1 MLKKR
6 NTRKRSNKNNSYYD
20 PRAAA
25 GYEVLNNLA
34 AFERLG
40 TAMQSHDQNIA
51 KQIDSESARYR
62 RQNAKDIEWEDTVQ
76 KEKDEARQISE
87 ALKKNKK
94 SILGGLAESSNVTG
108 GTPQLDTLGADAT
121 AVSLRTGQT
130 SGHIK
135 NQDMP
140 GQPKGYGLSDLFSDQ
155 WNSFFG
161 EMNHLQAEDAR
172 GYQTRMQ
179 NDKALIKDYSDSLDK
194 LDEIDSINF
203 RLNEINQIPKGD
215 LTKGQVESL
224 TKEIR
229 TLNARKS
236 QLQKEYQAL
245 APRRKMLEDIVNQ
258 SSLGA
263 AFDNLVAGNGVYGG
277 KNFLTDVIGTTTAL
291 HDEINDARRFLY
303 DLGSGKRSRTETRMQ
318 LKRAIDEYD
327 NLNKGWQAII
337 DENEA
342 DWKKHQDKVSS
353 WYKGR
358 EEKASTDFFD
368 PDTYLFKM
376 PGIMGGSSS
385 SYMKQIPGMVAGLAA
400 GIVASPLVAGAGAG
414 SMIGGIGT
422 LGAGLGTSF
431 AFNRGAGISENN
443 AEVALAA
450 VEKIRQRTDLS
461 EKDIKDLLAGKL
473 TDQAKLRQIT
483 ENIGNVENLFN
494 ADMAATTW
502 DAAVD
507 AALNTMPI
515 GALARIGKFAKGT
528 KIAGKIMSN
537 PVMKRAAESRLG
549 RVFANDFRGAY
560 RTLDATSPLGGAVA
574 GLTNATVIR
583 GAKEG
588 TKALGNFVMR
598 RAEGTAA
605 GKLANNLWKR
615 TEMLSKAMQKL
626 SPTELARRASLRNGT
641 RIQYGK
647 SFTGRVIKSAIAE
660 GIEEG
665 KQYVNAEAFKNGTLD
680 PEYMGVMD
688 VAFTD
693 MVNGLKM
700 GAYVL
705 GIPAD
710 GLGLVDIKDK
720 QLLAE
725 IKGGMLGGW
734 GHTATINTIQSAVPY
749 IREQRANDIVLQ
761 QIYADKMAS
770 QADFKQYTNWLKKGL
785 FNPGYSEVLNSFE
798 RMREINENDKQTSG
812 TYGIEPS
819 LIDEAERK
827 YKTVIGIANSP
838 ITKIE
843 AKNAG
848 VQMRTLT
855 NPQSWR
861 SNKEYHEFVAAKA
874 IALDHIR
881 EIEQRAKDAKNDVA
895 KAEASQEQR
904 QFSDRD
910 NEQLEEVLNIL
921 QGRNE
926 NDALGEQYGETEV
939 ELDENGNVVA
949 VGKKQNPLEV
959 AMSAHTMENAN
970 STEMTRNI
978 ARLAALLQYREY
990 IEKGL
995 ELQKNNPN
1003 ARVRHGIK
1011 EQLDRVNKLID
1022 FYKLIDKQILAV
1034 AGQDINTLSD
1044 VENLLVFD
1052 KESHDELKDAY
1063 LEQLKWDFELESA
1076 NKAYTNLVG
1085 KHQRIDENGKARDL
1099 TQDDVDNW
1107 KPTEDLEHF
1116 TTTKGNAKKII
1127 EDIHNMEKDDDDFES
1142 LIETVYQDDLK
1153 AEHLDE
1159 QNAYETPSVRP
1170 YRYRP
1175 VLDANNEQVR
1185 VQFDDLG
1192 RINRRLSENEHVTP
1206 DGLLWEDMAFGR
1218 KDPVLEAL
1226 KPRMSRQEAS
1236 ALERRMFI
1244 ESFNKQTGET
1254 LPMTPEGLIERRKLE
1269 LARKI
1274 TLSPIVPPTPSG
1286 YGQYVQSYYNSRNKL
1301 VPPPSSPPP
1310 FNYGQYVQS
1319 YYDTRNRLVPPPP
1332 TPPTP
1337 PVVEIGPEKTPQEE
1351 TIAMLQSKYES
1362 DKTKVLRDPNGYHTT
1377 SQDYFVMVDGKVT
1390 RMSRMHNVMPESY
1403 EHKDRDEFIKGSVE
1417 NLQEAE
1423 SYEDIEE
1430 IIVGTLEQI
1439 YGNVPVPQLRNPKTG
1454 DIVNVALGMLTDIDD
1469 GYEDVKTWWQQNAP
1483 DMLVYL
1489 RYLNDNRNIFFENP
1503 SAETELEKQR
1513 TLENLAKAFYE
1524 TTYRKEKGNAIKM
1537 GNVVDEFGRN
1547 FFGTEAWYALS
1558 STEEGVEQ
1566 LFNSVNEADGRT
1578 YSQLFDGNIDA
1589 FKTFINQARERY
1601 DYYTNKL
1608 GWTLIALPITW
1619 RANFK
1624 NTGWVA
1630 GETDLIGVDE
1640 DGGIHIIDFKTSKNS
1655 FEPVIIPDVNLSN
1668 KLNKKVVRKS
1678 FPFMSLPNQQYGQVI
1693 SAYDDYSNQ
1702 QTGYAQMIQFET
1714 GGNVASIEIMP
1725 FWCSYDYRNFDKV
1738 NSINLQRRTMLM
1750 FSSKMLDILN
1760 GVMQQT
1766 DPVVEELRKNLNDA
1780 YNELL
1785 RRRAD
1790 LSEKMTD
1797 EVWNTLSDN
1806 AKLVLG
1812 DFMNWINNIQIPEND
1827 DVDLL
1832 NSVLKGIDRL
1842 LNEYDQMLQF
1852 LREDY
1857 QYQKDLEARR
1867 AEFEARRRQ
1876 REQHEQQE
1884 DSADGI
1890 YANNKRDSKGNRSH
1904 ANLHYKDVEKYV
1916 DLEAATVA
1924 PDFITSADFS
1934 LYTEGSRVFV
1944 DISYGGKTWKH
1955 IEIDTQYYD
1964 MRERH
1969 AFPIPAGQQL
1979 LAEIKR
1985 LESSKKPGQRI
1996 VPVRATMSRTD
2007 GRVVKTSDGSYLPI
2021 SKTNLFANED
2031 IYDIEFSFNYGK
2043 LGFVDNSGQLVT
2055 FDISSKDKKPIYS
2068 WERPS
2073 DIPADGTLMYLL
2085 PVRKDETNQTK
2096 YVPVAI
2102 DRVKLTEGDAR
2113 FILNLLQHPNLL
2125 DGEYY
2130 VEQDGN
2136 VYKTHTTGR
2145 NLASM
2150 MIPIVDNPTGLQLYG
2165 NAMSILRNPANPNI
2179 VWIINRENY
2188 SKGYVGRGQFD
2199 ISTQV
2204 GVENFIKE
2212 LQTMS
2217 IEERRDVMM
2226 SRLGEDTNPEL
2237 PFAGIRRMFVENNSN
2252 SNKLDSIKITDT
2264 LSFSVDDFKTTTS
2277 KNGVVRNG
2285 VNGFAF
2291 YLKHGMLN
2299 TQYVRLGHSNV
2310 EIKNAMLEDDSE
2322 PEVQANGIPEAPSAE
2337 QVTEQVDDDIDAFL
2351 LKQYTYAKRPKKL
2364 MTEEKAKRHIQEI
2377 LGDVQVDFVDDFIK
2391 VLSGAAHVVGC
2402 CKADSIAISS
2412 YATPRVEYHEAFHRI
2427 FETLIPESK
2436 RVKIQKQI
2444 AERLGLT
2451 LYNED
2456 GTENKDAF
2464 REVAEYV
2471 ADRYMDHMQY
2481 HFTDIKIPI
2490 LSKAF
2495 NRVHDWAAQF
2505 VHYSDRDLYKIFI
2518 EVNKGKYKNA
2528 KPSKRA
2534 IDRFNRLYGKLY
2546 ATIHGVNF
2554 KYIAN
2559 PAMYDEIRKSVLF
2572 CITQGFPV
2580 DSSGRNIQE
2589 IGKHINKETFK
2600 LGIEKLAKLGYDI
2613 LGEKATVPT
2622 IGQLAMREMYENFNI
2637 DEIRDDIANDL
2648 SIISTDYQKIA
2659 EEESIED
2666 AQSGDVVGASI
2677 GEHTRASYEFSRFD
2691 KTSSRVRFFFAT
2703 IPDTVYKD
2711 ITVMEDGKPVVKKVP
2726 TLALNEFGL
2735 PKYVPVNSVFN
2746 EVLNLFHD
2754 IDTIDELKERLQYF
2768 AKEGSIY
2775 DTIYRKLFGKN
2786 GVYTKTYKVVNGQ
2799 VVRNSDNEALL
2810 SQLMNVIRS
2819 NRHNFDIVR
2828 SETRNGAYGS
2838 YTIIIQP
2845 SGMDYNASFYPT
2857 QWNEMLVNGG
2867 TPILKIAADGSLYF
2881 NTSPDIFKRIADIF
2895 DHAAT
2900 IKTAENGAQYN
2911 DVGIKQWLNNA
2922 FIKDKKQLY
2931 LRLNVGGKWGYY
2943 TDPNDSAQL
2952 DVVKDKII
2960 QALNLV
2966 GVQFNIQELNYML
2979 MHKYGSTGADALLR
2993 MFNSTAIEDSMT
3005 SFLQFLRNAS
3015 VNGKP
3020 ITEYRIKGKTVS
3032 LRNVYSRFAFLRDL
3046 ANWKYQYRH
3055 AHDQLTVLA
3064 TGNNKFYEISD
3075 NNYVSDVVRLL
3086 NKRSDEFNELT
3097 SGRDPYVYFKHYI
3110 EVLNKNVAM
3119 GSLILQELATNKDAF
3134 LTMRN
3139 FIGFKTDKRNDT
3151 GSDYFEISK
3160 REDYVSKAAIL
3171 EKGGI
3176 IMPTLSDKKT
3186 YMYIDGIQLPG
3197 LNYKNTIDENGN
3209 ALPFSTVGDQFV
3221 ISADPTSQLENML
3234 SQDPKVIDRFIQYA
3248 ITEYESV
3255 KKADADLDQM
3265 EKDGTKNKD
3274 VDNYYKNE
3282 QGARFSSLIGVWEYD
3297 YKKQKDGSMQVVGET
3312 FHSFNN
3318 KNKTRKQNIQEA
3330 EKYFF
3335 NRSREEQEML
3345 IARLLHKILL
3355 KEIDTCVELGLIE
3368 KVNNYDNIFQNYKN
3382 VGLNSTA
3389 IEIIYK
3395 SLVAKNSTTGLL
3407 PDVITENKYKSLAT
3421 IIYINDIS
3429 NKAIMSGQEVERVFS
3444 GNPAFYKWKFD
3455 KDGNL
3460 VDRTVD
3466 ELKRLGGMV
3475 STGNN
3480 NFLELKDIPAKYLD
3494 ENGKFTGE
3502 YVCAQVD
3509 DELIESPQAPLLKEL
3524 MYRGELTTAAYLKIE
3539 EERISEFRKSL
3550 QEIEKLLR
3558 NPDTRNSVT
3567 EEDKYIFSNRYER
3580 EQSIRREISKEI
3592 DQMTNDQL
3600 KQLLDPATF
3609 AIVER
3614 KAKEASDSYIGD
3626 INVADG
3632 AAYITDT
3639 MAEMLLRMNGN
3650 YSAAIEKAFKILREE
3665 IPSTIL
3671 EKQSVYKDVV
3681 TAVIGSQKYTAFGRR
3696 THAQTGIQVNY
3707 YNKMA
3712 LFPLFKC
3719 MATGKTQ
3726 NIYNKMME
3734 QGIDMLMMSSAV
3746 KVGGQGSK
3754 SIDWN
3759 AYSQEEGDGKPEF
3772 STSFNFDTYSQK
3784 FMYLRKQ
3791 LNTDPKEESMMGI
3804 GTQMT
3809 KIAMVN
3815 LLDGRDYYTRDGSV
3829 MSGVELRNDI
3839 MNAINVLSDRGMNAI
3854 NSRFFKTD
3862 KDGNLINSDGEVIDE
3877 NNPNQTNKQK
3887 VLDEKKF
3894 SKEVRKLLLTKDPD
3908 KNVLSAIEL
3917 VEQVDPD
3924 GVTRKHMRLPL
3935 NAISNSKWLES
3946 ILISAVN
3953 KEVIDIKTTGD
3964 AFIQR
3969 SIWGMEGSAMLERKN
3984 GQIIG
3989 DDQLPKTINNGERL
4003 KMINEEGSMD
4013 CVVSVDFIKK
4023 MFKGDLPRVPIKD
4036 KNRNVIWDKVPEL
4049 DRQGNAKKD
4058 DKGNII
4064 YAQKKDKEGNPM
4076 FDAKGNPVYKRRI
4089 RTREMTFDELR
4100 SWLINRG
4107 IIGKNAKSNIVAYRI
4122 PTQAQSSIHAL
4133 RIVDVIPVVNDTVI
4147 LPAEFTK
4154 ITGSDFDID
4163 KLFLSAIQYKVNR
4176 EEGEDGKYHQTV
4188 TSQFDESTNAY
4199 YQNKLIED
4207 YITLALDWKSQE
4219 DHSPRSANIL
4229 HRSIDNDTELLKSII
4244 RGLEEN
4250 KPSTKEAPYSFYS
4263 LSAQTEAKNDYITGK
4278 VGIGPFALNNN
4289 NHVLTMM
4296 YHVRF
4301 KHIESSIMA
4310 ELGLENLDNHQ
4321 DRDGESVMSWLS
4333 ALINAHVDIAKDPY
4347 ISRLNVNP
4355 FTYNLVNLL
4364 IRTGLGKKT
4373 FYFTTQPIMREL
4385 AKAYMNAGSMYM
4397 SDPYS
4402 TKYALQEEAID
4413 TVAKEWFENVSILGK
4428 TSEELIN
4435 AVKSGGIQN
4444 TDIRSKI
4451 NIEIHKL
4458 FESSLIQDAKSDDV
4472 NMEHQLLYYLAYLQ
4486 FSNYANAM
4494 SSLVTYS
4501 KIDTKKHGKSVTE
4514 QLVYEHGFN
4523 NVYDFGRESNLFEE
4537 QGLYHM
4543 LNDSYIGNKTRNA
4556 INSVKDI
4563 LSGQFIESSPAFL
4576 GTVDQIL
4583 KAIGRGESLSASLV
4597 EKVSRALSAA
4607 VKAQFFNEEYIPSIT
4622 DDPNYTR
4629 NLVTGDNTIYDRFAK
4644 LQVAIY
4650 SDPNYREL
4658 LNSQGEIENKLL
4670 QMLVPGKVVEYKPS
4684 YIPGEMPDTYMNL
4697 EFVKFFNF
4705 VEDSGNTANYIIDAW
4720 DELLNYTS
4728 SNKEVEKTIREFAR
4742 DLIVYGFITSGDRGG
4757 FTKIFKYVPASWRES
4772 SGYGNFLR
4780 RKLIEYQISDKTDID
4795 INDVILNNW
4804 FDNELVRTY
4813 KEKDKNNVPNFMQYR
4828 TKINGVPC
4836 GFPTVL
4842 AAIKKKEDGF
4852 VASIDPNNA
4861 PLFIKIKRRKDRFS
4875 YDSQRKFTIYKLH
4888 NIALSNNNVAYPVY
4902 VKVNPKGNQVSGNF
4916 LITEYGRSDALWS
4929 EYSINEDVMKQIYTA
4944 SNLSEYLQL
4953 WKMAEPV
4960 YVSIMAG
4967 LNRAWNRQEE
4977 KETAINGVLNRPIR
4991 QGQPGVKND
5000 TTSLQFFDDNT
5011 MQNIYQNWEYM
5022 EDSGDSTPR
5031 TDIKSEK
5038 YIAKSILG
5046 VEMDEST
5053 GARMYDFVK
5062 GLGQV
5067 WDDDSEDDD
5076 IKITIKYAEY
5086 KYIASKIDRLN
5097 AIRDMLI
5104 EEFGIDNDNVYGKYN
5119 KKDKTISFSKYIYDF
5134 YKLISQNQDL
5144 LDFINSILNKANI
5157 FEYVVT
5163 DEDSILYL
5171 LENGLNVFDGNIG
5184 KKVENYSQLD
5194 VFQDTAEQ
5202 DVYDDSEFSDEAMN
5216 HCKT

>member
-1 MLKKR
+1 MLKNR
-6 NTRKRSNKNNSYYD
+6 NTKRRNKSNSYYD

-40 TAMQSHDQNIA
+40 AAIQSHDQNIA
-51 KQIDSESARYR
+51 KQIDSEVARR
-62 RQNAKDIEWEDTVQ
+62 NRKNAEEVEWEN
-76 KEKDEARQISE
+76 KKRQIDAEYESVLNTPFVFGAGQMPQISLAGVKRMNQLE
-87 ALKKNKK
+87 SAVRNKE
-94 SILGGLAESSNVTG
+94 L
-108 GTPQLDTLGADAT
+108 P
-121 AVSLRTGQT
+121 
-130 SGHIK
+130 
-135 NQDMP
+135 NQPDDY
-140 GQPKGYGLSDLFSDQ
+140 GYGDFLKDQ

-179 NDKALIKDYSDSLDK
+179 NDKSLIKDYNDSLDK
-194 LDEIDSINF
+194 LDEIDYIDF
-203 RLNEINQIPKGD
+203 RLNQINQIPRD
-215 LTKGQVESL
+215 SLTSGQIKNLNEEISNLTARKDQLQVEY
-224 TKEIR
+224 R
-229 TLNARKS
+229 
-236 QLQKEYQAL
+236 AL
-245 APRRKMLEDIVNQ
+245 ASRRKMLEDMVNQ
-258 SSLGA
+258 SSIGA
-263 AFDNLVAGNGVYGG
+263 AFDDLVSGNGVYGG
-277 KNFLTDVIGTTTAL
+277 KNLITDITGTTTAL

-303 DLGSGKRSRTETRMQ
+303 DLGNGKRSRTETRMQ

-342 DWKKHQDKVSS
+342 DQKKHQDKISS

-376 PGIMGGSSS
+376 PGIIGGSSS
-385 SYMKQIPGMVAGLAA
+385 SYMKQIPGMVVGLMAGVA
-400 GIVASPLVAGAGAG
+400 ASPLIAGTGAG
-414 SMIGGIGT
+414 SVIGGVST
-422 LGAGLGTSF
+422 LAGGMGTSF

-450 VEKIRQRTDLS
+450 IEKIKQNTDLS
-461 EKDIKDLLAGKL
+461 EKDIKDLLSGKL

-502 DAAVD
+502 DAAID

-515 GALARIGKFAKGT
+515 GALSKLGKFAKNS
-528 KIAGKIMSN
+528 KVVDRILNN
-537 PVMKRAAESRLG
+537 PILKNAVESRLG
-549 RVFANDFRGAY
+549 RTIGSDFSSAY
-560 RTLDATSPLGGAVA
+560 RALDATSPLGGAAA

-583 GAKEG
+583 GIKEG
-588 TKALGNFVMR
+588 SKSLGKFVMR
-598 RAEGTAA
+598 EAEGTAA

-615 TEMLSKAMQKL
+615 TEMLSKAAQKL
-626 SPTELARRASLRNGT
+626 NLTELAKRAGLRNGS

-647 SFTGRVIKSAIAE
+647 DFLGRLIKSSISE

-665 KQYVNAEAFKNGTLD
+665 KQHINAEAFKNGILD
-680 PEYMGVMD
+680 PEYMDVMD

-693 MVNGLKM
+693 MLNGLKM

-720 QLLAE
+720 DLLAE

-761 QIYADKMAS
+761 QVYADKMAS

-785 FNPGYSEVLNSFE
+785 FNPGYSEVLNSFD
-798 RMREINENDKQTSG
+798 RMREINENDKKISG
-812 TYGIEPS
+812 TYGVDPA

-827 YKTVIGIANSP
+827 YKNIIGIANSP

-848 VQMRTLT
+848 IQVRTLT
-855 NPQSWR
+855 NPQSWK
-861 SNKEYHEFVAAKA
+861 SNKDYHEFVAAKA

-881 EIEQRAKDAKNDVA
+881 EVEQRTKDAKTGVE
-895 KAEASQEQR
+895 KAEANSLRR
-904 QFSDRD
+904 QLEDHD
-910 NEQLEEVLNIL
+910 NEQLEDILSIL
-921 QGRNE
+921 QSRE
-926 NDALGEQYGETEV
+926 EDSLGQQYGETEV
-939 ELDENGNVVA
+939 ELDENGKILNI
-949 VGKKQNPLEV
+949 GKKKNPLET
-959 AMSAHTMENAN
+959 TMQAQANEN
-970 STEMTRNI
+970 RNASEI
-978 ARLAALLQYREY
+978 TKAAAKLAALLQYREY

-995 ELQKNNPN
+995 DLQKNNPN
-1003 ARVRHGIK
+1003 ARVKIGIK
-1011 EQLDRVNKLID
+1011 EQLERVNKLID
-1022 FYKLIDKQILAV
+1022 FYKNFNKQFIAI
-1034 AGQDINTLSD
+1034 AGQDINTAED
-1044 VENLLVFD
+1044 VENLLAFD
-1052 KESHDELKDAY
+1052 KESYDELKEAY
-1063 LEQLKWDFELESA
+1063 QEELKWNLELESA
-1076 NKAYTNLVG
+1076 QKAYTNLVG
-1085 KHQRIDENGKARDL
+1085 KHQRIGEDGNPHDL
-1099 TQDDVDNW
+1099 TQEDVDSWDAIN
-1107 KPTEDLEHF
+1107 DLKHF

-1127 EDIHNMEKDDDDFES
+1127 DDIHNMEKDDDDFES

-1153 AEHLDE
+1153 AEHLNE
-1159 QNAYETPSVRP
+1159 QNAYETPTVQP
-1170 YRYRP
+1170 YKYRP

-1185 VQFDDLG
+1185 VEIDDQG
-1192 RINRRLSENEHVTP
+1192 RINRRLSENERLTP
-1206 DGLLWEDMAFGR
+1206 DGLLWEDMSFGR
-1218 KDPVLEAL
+1218 RDPLQEAL
-1226 KPRMSRQEAS
+1226 KPRMTRQEAS
-1236 ALERRMFI
+1236 AIERRIFV
-1244 ESFNKQTGET
+1244 ESFQKHTGET
-1254 LPMTPEGLIERRKLE
+1254 LPMTPEGIEERIRLQQSKKP
-1269 LARKI
+1269 RVSSDK
-1274 TLSPIVPPTPSG
+1274 TPPSFN
-1286 YGQYVQSYYNSRNKL
+1286 YSQYVQSFYNSRNKL
-1301 VPPPSSPPP
+1301 VPPPIS
-1310 FNYGQYVQS
+1310 Q
-1319 YYDTRNRLVPPPP
+1319 
-1332 TPPTP
+1332 TPS
-1337 PVVEIGPEKTPQEE
+1337 EPEKTPQDE
-1351 TIAMLQSKYES
+1351 TVEQLRKKYED
-1362 DKTKVLRDPNGYHTT
+1362 DKSKVLRDPNGYHTT

-1403 EHKDRDEFIKGSVE
+1403 THKDRDEFIKGSVE
-1417 NLQEAE
+1417 NLLEAK
-1423 SYEDIEE
+1423 SYGDVEE
-1430 IIVGTLEQI
+1430 IIVDTLEQI
-1439 YGNVPVPQLRNPKTG
+1439 YGNIPVPRLRNTETG
-1454 DIVNVALGMLTDIDD
+1454 DVVNVALGILTDIDD
-1469 GYEDVKTWWQQNAP
+1469 GYENVKTWWQQNAP

-1489 RYLNDNRNIFFENP
+1489 RYLNDNHNIFFENP

-1524 TTYRKEKGNAIKM
+1524 TTYRKEKSNAIKM

-1547 FFGTEAWYALS
+1547 FFGTEAWYAMS
-1558 STEEGVEQ
+1558 STEEGIEQ

-1578 YSQLFDGNIDA
+1578 YSQLFDGNISA
-1589 FKTFINQARERY
+1589 FKNLVNQARERY

-1608 GWTLIALPITW
+1608 GWKLIALPITW
-1619 RANFK
+1619 RADFK

-1630 GETDLIGVDE
+1630 GETDMIGVDK
-1640 DGGIHIIDFKTSKNS
+1640 DGNMHIIDFKTSVNS
-1655 FEPVIIPDVNLSN
+1655 FEPVIIPDVNRSN
-1668 KLNKKVVRKS
+1668 KLNKPVVKKS

-1693 SAYDDYSNQ
+1693 SAYKDYSNQ
-1702 QTGYAQMIQFET
+1702 QTGYANMIQFET
-1714 GGNVASIEIMP
+1714 GGTVASIEIMP
-1725 FWCSYDYRNFDKV
+1725 FWCNYDRSQFDKI
-1738 NSINLQRRTMLM
+1738 NSIKLQRRTMLE
-1750 FSSKMLDILN
+1750 FSSEMLNILT
-1760 GVMQQT
+1760 GVAEQT
-1766 DPVVEELRKNLNDA
+1766 DFVIKELRDALNKS

-1790 LSEKMTD
+1790 LSEKMSD
-1797 EVWNTLSDN
+1797 EVWNVLSEN
-1806 AKLVLG
+1806 AKLILG
-1812 DFMNWINNIQIPEND
+1812 DFMNWVNNIKIPESD

-1832 NSVLKGIDRL
+1832 RSILGGIDQL
-1842 LNEYDQMLQF
+1842 LGDYDQMLQL

-1857 QYQKDLEARR
+1857 QHQKNIEAQRLEQENKRK
-1867 AEFEARRRQ
+1867 Q
-1876 REQHEQQE
+1876 REAHVQSEE
-1884 DSADGI
+1884 STDGI
-1890 YANNKRDSKGNRSH
+1890 YADNKRDSKGNQYHS
-1904 ANLHYKDVEKYV
+1904 NLHYKDVEKYG

-1924 PDFITSADFS
+1924 SDFITNADFS
-1934 LYTEGSRVFV
+1934 LYTEGNRIFV

-1969 AFPIPAGQQL
+1969 AFPIPTGQQL
-1979 LAEIKR
+1979 LKEIKR
-1985 LESSKKPGQRI
+1985 LESSKKPEQRI
-1996 VPVRATMSRTD
+1996 IPVRSTMSRTD
-2007 GRVVKTSDGSYLPI
+2007 GRIIKTSDGSYLPI

-2055 FDISSKDKKPIYS
+2055 FDTSSKDKKPIYA

-2073 DIPADGTLMYLL
+2073 DIPAEGTLMYLL
-2085 PVRKDETNQTK
+2085 PVKKDEINQTK
-2096 YVPVAI
+2096 YIPVAI
-2102 DRVKLTEGDAR
+2102 DRVKLKEGDAN
-2113 FILNLLQHPNLL
+2113 FILNLLQNPNLL
-2125 DGEYY
+2125 DSEYY

-2136 VYKTHTTGR
+2136 VYRTHTSGR
-2145 NLASM
+2145 SLASM
-2150 MIPIVDNPTGLQLYG
+2150 LIPIVDNPNVLG

-2179 VWIINRENY
+2179 VWITNRENY

-2204 GVENFIKE
+2204 GIENFIKE

-2217 IEERRDVMM
+2217 VEERHDVLM
-2226 SRLGEDTNPEL
+2226 SRLGESNETSL
-2237 PFAGIRRMFVENNSN
+2237 PFAGIRKMFVENNSN
-2252 SNKLDSIKITDT
+2252 SNKLDHINITDT

-2277 KNGVVRNG
+2277 KNNVIRNG
-2285 VNGFAF
+2285 VSGFAF

-2310 EIKNAMLEDDSE
+2310 EIKNAMLEENE
-2322 PEVQANGIPEAPSAE
+2322 PEIKPNGIPQAPSAE
-2337 QVTEQVDDDIDAFL
+2337 QIVEQVDDGDIDAFL
-2351 LKQYTYAKRPKKL
+2351 LKQSKSAKRPKKL

-2391 VLSGAAHVVGC
+2391 VFSTTAHVVGC

-2412 YATPRVEYHEAFHRI
+2412 FATPRVEYHEAFHRI
-2427 FETLIPESK
+2427 FETLIPES
-2436 RVKIQKQI
+2436 RRNKIQKQI

-2456 GTENKDAF
+2456 GSENKDAF
-2464 REVAEYV
+2464 RQVAEYV
-2471 ADRYMDHMQY
+2471 ADRYMDHMHY

-2490 LSKAF
+2490 LSKVF
-2495 NRVHDWAAQF
+2495 NKVHDWSAQF
-2505 VHYSDRDLYKIFI
+2505 IHYSDRDLYKIFI
-2518 EVNKGKYKNA
+2518 EVNNGKYKNA

-2534 IDRFNRLYGKLY
+2534 IDRFNRLYENLY

-2572 CITQGFPV
+2572 CITQGFPI

-2600 LGIEKLAKLGYDI
+2600 LGIEKLAKNGYDI
-2613 LGEKATVPT
+2613 LGENTTIPT
-2622 IGQLAMREMYENFNI
+2622 IGQLAMREIYENFNM

-2648 SIISTDYQKIA
+2648 SIISTDYQKTF
-2659 EEESIED
+2659 EEESNES
-2666 AQSGDVVGASI
+2666 AQSGDVMSASI
-2677 GEHTRASYEFSRFD
+2677 GEHTRSSYEFSRFD

-2703 IPDTVYKD
+2703 IPDTVYKE
-2711 ITVMEDGKPVVKKVP
+2711 ITVTENDKPVVKKVP

-2754 IDTIDELKERLQYF
+2754 VDTINELKDRLEYF

-2775 DTIYRKLFGKN
+2775 DTIYRKIFGKN
-2786 GVYTKTYKVVNGQ
+2786 GIYTKTYKVIDGK

-2819 NRHNFDIVR
+2819 NRHNFDITR
-2828 SETRNGAYGS
+2828 SETRNSSFGN

-2845 SGMDYNASFYPT
+2845 SGMDYNAKFYPT

-2881 NTSPDIFKRIADIF
+2881 NTSPDILKRIADMF
-2895 DHAAT
+2895 DHTAA
-2900 IKTAENGAQYN
+2900 IKTAENGASYN
-2911 DVGIKQWLNNA
+2911 DVGIKQWINNA
-2922 FIKDKKQLY
+2922 YTTNPKQVY

-2943 TDPNDSAQL
+2943 NDPKDSTQL

-2966 GVQFNIQELNYML
+2966 GIQFNIQELNYML

-2993 MFNSTAIEDSMT
+2993 MFNSTAVEDSMT
-3005 SFLQFLRNAS
+3005 SFLQFLRNVS

-3020 ITEYRIKGKTVS
+3020 VSEYRIKGRAVS
-3032 LRNVYSRFAFLRDL
+3032 LRNVYGKFAFIRDL

-3075 NNYVSDVVRLL
+3075 NNYVSDVIRIL
-3086 NKRSDEFNELT
+3086 NKRSDEFNELV
-3097 SGRDPYVYFKHYI
+3097 SGRDPYIYFKQYI
-3110 EVLNKNVAM
+3110 EALNKDVAM
-3119 GSLILQELATNKDAF
+3119 GSLILQELATNEDAF

-3186 YMYIDGIQLPG
+3186 YMYVDGIRLPG

-3209 ALPFSTVGDQFV
+3209 ALPFSVIGDQFV

-3234 SQDPKVIDRFIQYA
+3234 SQDPEVIDRFIQYA
-3248 ITEYESV
+3248 ITEYESI

-3265 EKDGTKNKD
+3265 EKNGTKNKD

-3282 QGARFSSLIGVWEYD
+3282 QGARFSSLIGIWEYN
-3297 YKKQKDGSMQVVGET
+3297 YKKQKDGSMKIVGET

-3318 KNKTRKQNIQEA
+3318 KNKTRKQNIKEA

-3345 IARLLHKILL
+3345 ISRLLHKALL

-3368 KVNNYDNIFQNYKN
+3368 KVNNYNNIFQNYKN
-3382 VGLNSTA
+3382 IGLNSTA

-3395 SLVAKNSTTGLL
+3395 SLVAKNSTTGTL
-3407 PDVITENKYKSLAT
+3407 PDVITEDKYKSLAT

-3460 VDRTVD
+3460 IDRTVD

-3494 ENGKFTGE
+3494 ADGKFTGE

-3509 DELIESPQAPLLKEL
+3509 DELIESPQYPLLTDL
-3524 MYRGELTTAAYLKIE
+3524 MYRGELATTVYLKLE
-3539 EERISEFRKSL
+3539 EQRISEFRESL
-3550 QEIEKLLR
+3550 LEIEKLLR
-3558 NPDTRNSVT
+3558 NSDTRRDVT
-3567 EEDKYIFSNRYER
+3567 EEAKDTYYKQYEL
-3580 EQSIRREISKEI
+3580 EADIRREICKEV
-3592 DQMTNDQL
+3592 DQMTNEALEQR
-3600 KQLLDPATF
+3600 LDASTLD
-3609 AIVER
+3609 IVKR
-3614 KAKEASDSYIGD
+3614 KAKEASDSYLLKYKDGQIDDG

-3650 YSAAIEKAFKILREE
+3650 YSSAIEKAFKILREE

-3671 EKQSVYKDVV
+3671 EKQSVYKDVI

-3696 THAQTGIQVNY
+3696 IHAQTGIQVNY

-3726 NIYNKMME
+3726 NVYNKMME

-3754 SIDWN
+3754 AIDWN
-3759 AYSQEEGDGKPEF
+3759 AYSQKEGDGKPEF
-3772 STSFNFDTYSQK
+3772 STTFNFDTYNQK

-3791 LNTDPKEESMMGI
+3791 LNTDPKDESTMSI

-3809 KIAMVN
+3809 KIAMVS
-3815 LLDGRDYYTRDGSV
+3815 LLDGRDYYTRDGKV
-3829 MSGVELRNDI
+3829 MTGVELRNDI
-3839 MNAINVLSDRGMNAI
+3839 MNAINTLSDRGMVSI
-3854 NSRFFKTD
+3854 NRRFFKTD

-3877 NNPNQTNKQK
+3877 NNQNQSNKQK

-3894 SKEVRKLLLTKDPD
+3894 SKEVRKLLLTKNPD

-3924 GVTRKHMRLPL
+3924 GVKRKHMRLPL

-3946 ILISAVN
+3946 ILISAIN
-3953 KEVIDIKTTGD
+3953 KDVIDINTTGG

-3969 SIWGMEGSAMLERKN
+3969 SVWGIEGSTMLERKN

-3989 DDQLPKTINNGERL
+3989 DDQLPKTINNGNRL
-4003 KMINEEGSMD
+4003 EMINEEGSMD
-4013 CVVSVDFIKK
+4013 CVVSADFIKK
-4023 MFKGDLPRVPIKD
+4023 MFNGDLPRVPIKD
-4036 KNRNVIWDKVPEL
+4036 KNRNVVWDKVPEL
-4049 DRQGNAKKD
+4049 DQYGNAKRDKD
-4058 DKGNII
+4058 GNII
-4064 YAQKKDKEGNPM
+4064 YVQRKDKDGKLM
-4076 FDAKGNPVYKRRI
+4076 VDAKGNPVYKRRI

-4100 SWLINRG
+4100 SWLMNRG
-4107 IIGKNAKSNIVAYRI
+4107 IIGKDAKSNIIAYRI

-4133 RIVDVIPVVNDTVI
+4133 RIVDIIPIVNDTVI

-4188 TSQFDESTNAY
+4188 TSQFNESTNAY

-4207 YITLALDWKSQE
+4207 YITLSLDWKSLE
-4219 DHSPRSANIL
+4219 DHNSRSANIL
-4229 HRSIDNDTELLKSII
+4229 HRSIDNDTELLKNII
-4244 RGLEEN
+4244 RDLEEN
-4250 KPSTKEAPYSFYS
+4250 KTSTKEEPYNFYS

-4278 VGIGPFALNNN
+4278 IGIGPFALNNN

-4310 ELGLENLDNHQ
+4310 ELGLESLDNHQ
-4321 DRDGESVMSWLS
+4321 DQDGESIMSWLS

-4364 IRTGLGKKT
+4364 VRTGFGKKT

-4385 AKAYMNAGSMYM
+4385 ARAYMNAGSMYM

-4402 TKYALQEEAID
+4402 TKYSLQQEAID
-4413 TVAKEWFENVSILGK
+4413 NVAKEWFEGVSILGK
-4428 TSEELIN
+4428 TSEELIDI
-4435 AVKSGGIQN
+4435 VKSGGKDNAKTRSEIN
-4444 TDIRSKI
+4444 T
-4451 NIEIHKL
+4451 EIHKL
-4458 FESSLIQDAKSDDV
+4458 FDSSLIQDSKSDDI

-4494 SSLVTYS
+4494 SSLVMYS
-4501 KIDTKKHGKSVTE
+4501 KIDTKNHGKSVIE
-4514 QLVYEHGFN
+4514 QLVYEHGFE
-4523 NVYDFGRESNLFEE
+4523 NVYDFGRESNLFDTL
-4537 QGLYHM
+4537 GLYHM
-4543 LNDSYIGNKTRNA
+4543 LTDSYIGVKTRNA

-4563 LSGQFIESSPAFL
+4563 LSNQFIESSPAFL
-4576 GTVDQIL
+4576 GSVNQIL

-4597 EKVSRALSAA
+4597 EKVSHALSAA
-4607 VKAQFFNEEYIPSIT
+4607 IKAQFFNEEYIPSIT
-4622 DDPNYTR
+4622 NDPNYTR
-4629 NLVTGDNTIYDRFAK
+4629 NLVTGNNTIYDRFAK

-4650 SDPNYREL
+4650 SDPNYKEL
-4658 LNSQGEIENKLL
+4658 LNSQGEIENRLL
-4670 QMLVPGKVVEYKPS
+4670 QMLVPGNTVEYMQS
-4684 YIPGEMPDTYMNL
+4684 YIPGEVPDTHPNL
-4697 EFVKFFNF
+4697 KFVKFFNF
-4705 VEDSGNTANYIIDAW
+4705 IEDNGNTANYIIDAW

-4728 SNKEVEKTIREFAR
+4728 VNKEVENTIREFAR

-4780 RKLIEYQISDKTDID
+4780 GKLLEYQISDKTDID

-4804 FDNELVRTY
+4804 FDNEIVRTY
-4813 KEKDKNNVPNFMQYR
+4813 KAKDKDGIPNFMEYR
-4828 TKINGVPC
+4828 TKINGIPC

-4842 AAIKKKEDGF
+4842 AAIKMKDGKF
-4852 VASIDPNNA
+4852 TASIDPNNA

-4875 YDSQRKFTIYKLH
+4875 RDSQRKFTIYKLH
-4888 NIALSNNNVAYPVY
+4888 NIAIGNKDVAYPVY

-4916 LITEYGRSDALWS
+4916 LITEYGRSDAQWQ
-4929 EYSINEDVMKQIYTA
+4929 EYSINEDVMKRIYTA
-4944 SNLSEYLQL
+4944 SNIEQYIDAV
-4953 WKMAEPV
+4953 KYAEPV
-4960 YVSIMAG
+4960 YASIISG
-4967 LNRAWNRQEE
+4967 LNRAWSKYEE
-4977 KETAINGVLNRPIR
+4977 KETSINNVQNRI
-4991 QGQPGVKND
+4991 
-5000 TTSLQFFDDNT
+5000 
-5011 MQNIYQNWEYM
+5011 QNGSSQQQ
-5022 EDSGDSTPR
+5022 T
-5031 TDIKSEK
+5031 
-5038 YIAKSILG
+5038 
-5046 VEMDEST
+5046 
-5053 GARMYDFVK
+5053 
-5062 GLGQV
+5062 
-5067 WDDDSEDDD
+5067 
-5076 IKITIKYAEY
+5076 
-5086 KYIASKIDRLN
+5086 
-5097 AIRDMLI
+5097 
-5104 EEFGIDNDNVYGKYN
+5104 
-5119 KKDKTISFSKYIYDF
+5119 
-5134 YKLISQNQDL
+5134 SQNNN
-5144 LDFINSILNKANI
+5144 F
-5157 FEYVVT
+5157 
-5163 DEDSILYL
+5163 
-5171 LENGLNVFDGNIG
+5171 
-5184 KKVENYSQLD
+5184 
-5194 VFQDTAEQ
+5194 
-5202 DVYDDSEFSDEAMN
+5202 DDSEFSDDAMN
-5216 HCKT
+5216 HCKS